1 MCVEGRRRARDAG
14 AAVFDKDVALWCAT
28 AAVLAFLLA
37 RRWPAQSLTEE
48 ERRDPALPIIAVMLL
63 AWCLTNNTTPR

>member
-1 MCVEGRRRARDAG
+1 MAAHFSGRRDAG

-37 RRWPAQSLTEE
+37 RRWPAQSLTEV
-48 ERRDPALPIIAVMLL
+48 ERRDLALPIVAVMLVI
-63 AWCLTNNTTPR
+63 ACLTNNATPR